1 MLNILKENQK
11 RHLKLVEET
20 FYVANNV
27 EIKICS
33 KKEYNQNMLKYL
45 KEKQK
50 IREEK
55 EAYEEAF
62 YKLSNE
68 EQIIIRKVE
77 GELIQ
82 VDKMDR
88 LNKYKL
94 GLEQREKEKIKR
106 LEQREKEEIK
116 REKEEIKRLTKLI
129 ETYPEFM
136 KYNNARIKVEFPE
149 LSTRERFDKAA
160 KLSAATGVVGVL
172 AYVGLTIITR

>member
-1 MLNILKENQK
+1 M
-11 RHLKLVEET
+11 
-20 FYVANNV
+20 
-27 EIKICS
+27 S
-33 KKEYNQNMLKYL
+33 MDYNQYMLKYL
-45 KEKQK
+45 KEKQKIREEKEKQK

-77 GELIQ
+77 AELIQ
-82 VDKMDR
+82 VHKMDC

-94 GLEQREKEKIKR
+94 KLEQ
-106 LEQREKEEIK
+106 

-129 ETYPEFM
+129 EDY
-136 KYNNARIKVEFPE
+136 RQI
-149 LSTRERFDKAA
+149 TRLTR
-160 KLSAATGVVGVL
+160 ATGVVCVL

>member
-1 MLNILKENQK
+1 M
-11 RHLKLVEET
+11 
-20 FYVANNV
+20 
-27 EIKICS
+27 S
-33 KKEYNQNMLKYL
+33 MDYNQMKLDYL

-62 YKLSNE
+62 YKLSNK

-77 GELIQ
+77 GDLIQ

-94 GLEQREKEKIKR
+94 KLEQMK
-106 LEQREKEEIK
+106 KEEIK
-116 REKEEIKRLTKLI
+116 REKKEIERLTKLI
-129 ETYPEFM
+129 ETDRVR
-136 KYNNARIKVEFPE
+136 NDQIKII
-149 LSTRERFDKAA
+149 ST
-160 KLSAATGVVGVL
+160 ATWFVGVL

>member
-1 MLNILKENQK
+1 M
-11 RHLKLVEET
+11 
-20 FYVANNV
+20 
-27 EIKICS
+27 S
-33 KKEYNQNMLKYL
+33 MDYNQYMLKYL
-45 KEKQK
+45 KEKQKIREEKEKQKIREEKEKQK

-77 GELIQ
+77 AELIQ
-82 VDKMDR
+82 VHKMDC

-94 GLEQREKEKIKR
+94 K

-116 REKEEIKRLTKLI
+116 REKEEIKGLTKLI
-129 ETYPEFM
+129 EDY
-136 KYNNARIKVEFPE
+136 RQI
-149 LSTRERFDKAA
+149 TRLTR
-160 KLSAATGVVGVL
+160 ATGVVCVL

>member
-1 MLNILKENQK
+1 M
-11 RHLKLVEET
+11 
-20 FYVANNV
+20 
-27 EIKICS
+27 S
-33 KKEYNQNMLKYL
+33 MDYNQYRLKYL
-45 KEKQK
+45 KEKQKIREEKEKQKIREEKEKQK

-77 GELIQ
+77 AELIQ
-82 VDKMDR
+82 VHKMDC

-94 GLEQREKEKIKR
+94 K

-129 ETYPEFM
+129 EDY
-136 KYNNARIKVEFPE
+136 RQI
-149 LSTRERFDKAA
+149 TRLTR
-160 KLSAATGVVGVL
+160 ATGVVCVL

>member
-1 MLNILKENQK
+1 M
-11 RHLKLVEET
+11 
-20 FYVANNV
+20 
-27 EIKICS
+27 S
-33 KKEYNQNMLKYL
+33 MDYNQYMLKYL
-45 KEKQK
+45 KEKQKIREEKEKQKIREEKEKQK

-77 GELIQ
+77 AELIQ
-82 VDKMDR
+82 VHKMDC

-94 GLEQREKEKIKR
+94 K

-129 ETYPEFM
+129 EDY
-136 KYNNARIKVEFPE
+136 RQI
-149 LSTRERFDKAA
+149 TRLTR
-160 KLSAATGVVGVL
+160 ATGVVCVL

>member
-1 MLNILKENQK
+1 M
-11 RHLKLVEET
+11 
-20 FYVANNV
+20 
-27 EIKICS
+27 S
-33 KKEYNQNMLKYL
+33 MDYNQYMLKYL
-45 KEKQK
+45 KEKQKIREEKEKQK

-77 GELIQ
+77 AELIQ
-82 VDKMDR
+82 VHKMDC

-94 GLEQREKEKIKR
+94 K

-129 ETYPEFM
+129 EDY
-136 KYNNARIKVEFPE
+136 RQI
-149 LSTRERFDKAA
+149 TRLTR
-160 KLSAATGVVGVL
+160 ATGVVCVL

>member
-1 MLNILKENQK
+1 M
-11 RHLKLVEET
+11 
-20 FYVANNV
+20 
-27 EIKICS
+27 S
-33 KKEYNQNMLKYL
+33 MDYNQYMLKYL

-55 EAYEEAF
+55 EAYEDAF

-94 GLEQREKEKIKR
+94 KLEQRKKEEIKR
-106 LEQREKEEIK
+106 KKEEIK

-129 ETYPEFM
+129 E
-136 KYNNARIKVEFPE
+136 NDRIK
-149 LSTRERFDKAA
+149 TERCNKIAKA
-160 KLSAATGVVGVL
+160 SFCIGVL

>member
-1 MLNILKENQK
+1 M
-11 RHLKLVEET
+11 
-20 FYVANNV
+20 
-27 EIKICS
+27 S
-33 KKEYNQNMLKYL
+33 MDYNQYRLKYL
-45 KEKQK
+45 KEKQKIREEKEKQK

-77 GELIQ
+77 AELIQ
-82 VDKMDR
+82 VHKMDC

-94 GLEQREKEKIKR
+94 K

-116 REKEEIKRLTKLI
+116 REKEEIKGLTKLI
-129 ETYPEFM
+129 EDY
-136 KYNNARIKVEFPE
+136 RQI
-149 LSTRERFDKAA
+149 TRLTR
-160 KLSAATGVVGVL
+160 ATGVVCVL

>member
-1 MLNILKENQK
+1 M
-11 RHLKLVEET
+11 
-20 FYVANNV
+20 
-27 EIKICS
+27 S
-33 KKEYNQNMLKYL
+33 MDYNQYMLKYL

-62 YKLSNE
+62 NKLSNE

-94 GLEQREKEKIKR
+94 KLEQMEKEEIKR
-106 LEQREKEEIK
+106 KKEEIK

-129 ETYPEFM
+129 ERDRRDRQIT
-136 KYNNARIKVEFPE
+136 I
-149 LSTRERFDKAA
+149 LSR
-160 KLSAATGVVGVL
+160 ATGVVCVL

>member
-1 MLNILKENQK
+1 M
-11 RHLKLVEET
+11 
-20 FYVANNV
+20 
-27 EIKICS
+27 S
-33 KKEYNQNMLKYL
+33 MDYNQYRLKYL

-77 GELIQ
+77 AELIQ
-82 VDKMDR
+82 VHKMDC

-94 GLEQREKEKIKR
+94 K

-116 REKEEIKRLTKLI
+116 REKEEIKGLTKLI
-129 ETYPEFM
+129 EDY
-136 KYNNARIKVEFPE
+136 RQI
-149 LSTRERFDKAA
+149 TRLTR
-160 KLSAATGVVGVL
+160 ATGVVCVL

>member
-1 MLNILKENQK
+1 M
-11 RHLKLVEET
+11 
-20 FYVANNV
+20 
-27 EIKICS
+27 S
-33 KKEYNQNMLKYL
+33 MDYNQYMLKYL
-45 KEKQK
+45 KEKQKIREEKEKQKIREEKEKQK

-77 GELIQ
+77 AELIQ
-82 VDKMDR
+82 VHKMDC

-94 GLEQREKEKIKR
+94 K

-116 REKEEIKRLTKLI
+116 REKEEIKRLTKLFEDYRQI
-129 ETYPEFM
+129 
-136 KYNNARIKVEFPE
+136 
-149 LSTRERFDKAA
+149 TRLTR
-160 KLSAATGVVGVL
+160 ATGVVCVL

>member
-1 MLNILKENQK
+1 MRKNCNQL
-11 RHLKLVEET
+11 RLD
-20 FYVANNV
+20 
-27 EIKICS
+27 
-33 KKEYNQNMLKYL
+33 YL

-50 IREEK
+50 RREDS

-62 YKLSNE
+62 NKLSNE

-82 VDKMDR
+82 VNKMDR

-94 GLEQREKEKIKR
+94 KLEQMK
-106 LEQREKEEIK
+106 KEEIK

-129 ETYPEFM
+129 EKDSVRNDQIT
-136 KYNNARIKVEFPE
+136 II
-149 LSTRERFDKAA
+149 ST
-160 KLSAATGVVGVL
+160 ATGAVCVL

>member
-1 MLNILKENQK
+1 M
-11 RHLKLVEET
+11 
-20 FYVANNV
+20 
-27 EIKICS
+27 S
-33 KKEYNQNMLKYL
+33 MDYNQYRLKYL
-45 KEKQK
+45 KKKQKIREEKEKQKIREEKEKQK

-77 GELIQ
+77 AELIQ
-82 VDKMDR
+82 VHKMDC

-94 GLEQREKEKIKR
+94 K

-116 REKEEIKRLTKLI
+116 REKEEIKREKEEIKGLTKLI
-129 ETYPEFM
+129 EDY
-136 KYNNARIKVEFPE
+136 RQI
-149 LSTRERFDKAA
+149 TRLTR
-160 KLSAATGVVGVL
+160 ATGVVCVL

>member
-1 MLNILKENQK
+1 M
-11 RHLKLVEET
+11 
-20 FYVANNV
+20 
-27 EIKICS
+27 S
-33 KKEYNQNMLKYL
+33 MDYNQYMLKYL

-62 YKLSNE
+62 NKLSNE

-94 GLEQREKEKIKR
+94 KLEQMEKEEIKR
-106 LEQREKEEIK
+106 KKEEIK
-116 REKEEIKRLTKLI
+116 REKKEIKRLTKLI
-129 ETYPEFM
+129 ERDRQIT
-136 KYNNARIKVEFPE
+136 I
-149 LSTRERFDKAA
+149 LSR
-160 KLSAATGVVGVL
+160 ATGVVCVL

>member
-1 MLNILKENQK
+1 M
-11 RHLKLVEET
+11 
-20 FYVANNV
+20 
-27 EIKICS
+27 S
-33 KKEYNQNMLKYL
+33 MDYNQYMLKYL

-62 YKLSNE
+62 NKLSNE

-94 GLEQREKEKIKR
+94 KLEQMEKEEIKR
-106 LEQREKEEIK
+106 KKEEIK

-129 ETYPEFM
+129 ERDRQITILSRASGV
-136 KYNNARIKVEFPE
+136 AR
-149 LSTRERFDKAA
+149 
-160 KLSAATGVVGVL
+160 ATGVVCVL

>member
-1 MLNILKENQK
+1 M
-11 RHLKLVEET
+11 
-20 FYVANNV
+20 
-27 EIKICS
+27 S
-33 KKEYNQNMLKYL
+33 MDYNQYMLKYL
-45 KEKQK
+45 KEKQKIREEKEKQK

-77 GELIQ
+77 AELIQ
-82 VDKMDR
+82 VHKMDC

-94 GLEQREKEKIKR
+94 KLEQI
-106 LEQREKEEIK
+106 EKEEIK

-129 ETYPEFM
+129 EDY
-136 KYNNARIKVEFPE
+136 RQI
-149 LSTRERFDKAA
+149 TRLTR
-160 KLSAATGVVGVL
+160 ATGVVCVL